1 MFTGIIEALGTI
13 ISVESSA
20 ADSGRSAILA
30 VDTGSLTVAETRVG
44 DSIAVNGV
52 CLTVTR
58 VQSVKNIV
66 HFDVSPETLAKCLID
81 QWRAGDRV
89 NIESALTLQKPL
101 GGHLVSGHVDGKGVL
116 IKRLDRAQSSSM
128 QFRSP
133 RSIGRYIAVKGS
145 ITVDGIS
152 LTSNQVEDQQ
162 DKTLFEVTIVPHTLK
177 CTNLGSIVEG
187 NSVHLE
193 IDLLARYI
201 ERIRESDRVTTL

>member
-1 MFTGIIEALGTI
+1 MFTGIIESLGTI
-13 ISVESSA
+13 VSVTHSSA
-20 ADSGRSAILA
+20 DRSESA
-30 VDTGSLTVAETRVG
+30 VLTVDAGSLNVADFAIG

-52 CLTVTR
+52 CLTVIR
-58 VQSVKNIV
+58 IQPLENNVY
-66 HFDVSPETLAKCLID
+66 FDVSPETLTKCLIN
-81 QWRAGDRV
+81 QWQSGDRV

-116 IKRLDRAQSSSM
+116 IKRLDSEQSTWM

-152 LTSNQVEDQQ
+152 LTSNEVEDQQ
-162 DKTLFEVTIVPHTLK
+162 EETLFDVTIVPHTLN
-177 CTNLGSIVEG
+177 CTNLGSITEG
-187 NSVHLE
+187 DSVHLE

-201 ERIRESDRVTTL
+201 ERIRDSDRTISP